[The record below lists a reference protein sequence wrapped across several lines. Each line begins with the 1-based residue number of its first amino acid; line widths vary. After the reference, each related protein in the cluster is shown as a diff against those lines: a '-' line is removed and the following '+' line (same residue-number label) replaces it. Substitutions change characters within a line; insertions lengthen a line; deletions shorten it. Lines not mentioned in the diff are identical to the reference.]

1 MSNNTKLKL
10 CIIIISPIIFLL
22 NLITK
27 RYPKF
32 IESYYS
38 TSFNK
43 GIRQLL
49 SLITSFFPTSLAEF
63 LVPALLLVLISSIIV
78 LIIKMKKG
86 GFVNHLTNIL
96 SYVSV
101 LYVLFMVLWGF
112 NYNRLPFDKIA
123 GLSIEKSSKQEL
135 YALCQN
141 LIERANILR
150 TKVEEDSEG
159 IMTIKAGYK
168 DVFNRVQVG
177 YDNASKLYPELSGSY
192 GKPKRILISEKMSYT
207 GITGIYMPYTG
218 EANVNINMTDYMLPA
233 TAAHE
238 MAHQRGFAR
247 EDEANYIAY
256 VACTMHPDADFQYSG
271 VMLGVVYAMNA
282 LAKADNS
289 MYSELTKRYAPGV
302 RRDLINDFEFWE
314 KYKGKV
320 EEVANNVNNT
330 YLKSNGQ
337 QDGVQ
342 SYGRMIDLLL
352 AEYKKDK
359 IIK

>member
-1 MSNNTKLKL
+1 MNNIKLKL
-10 CIIIISPIIFLL
+10 YIIMLSPVIFLL
-22 NLITK
+22 NIITK
-27 RYPKF
+27 KYPQF

-49 SLITSFFPTSLAEF
+49 SFITSFFPTSLAEF
-63 LVPALLLVLISSIIV
+63 LVPILLLVLVGSVIV
-78 LIIKMKKG
+78 LIIKIKNG
-86 GFVNHLTNIL
+86 GFINRCLNIL
-96 SYVSV
+96 SYISV

-112 NYNRLPFDKIA
+112 NYNRLSFDKIA

-135 YALCQN
+135 YDLCQN
-141 LIERANILR
+141 LIDRANILR
-150 TKVEEDSEG
+150 TKIEENSEG
-159 IMTIKAGYK
+159 VMTIKSGYK
-168 DVFNRVQVG
+168 DVFNRVQEG
-177 YDNASKLYPELSGSY
+177 YDNASKLYPQLSGRY

-218 EANVNINMTDYMLPA
+218 EANVNVNMTDYMLPA

-256 VACTMHPDADFQYSG
+256 VTCTMHPDADFEYSG

-282 LAKADNS
+282 LAKADKN
-289 MYSELTKRYAPGV
+289 MYSELAKRYAPGV
-302 RRDLINDFEFWE
+302 KRDLINDFEFWE

-342 SYGRMIDLLL
+342 SYGRMVDLLL
-352 AEYKKDK
+352 AEYKEGK